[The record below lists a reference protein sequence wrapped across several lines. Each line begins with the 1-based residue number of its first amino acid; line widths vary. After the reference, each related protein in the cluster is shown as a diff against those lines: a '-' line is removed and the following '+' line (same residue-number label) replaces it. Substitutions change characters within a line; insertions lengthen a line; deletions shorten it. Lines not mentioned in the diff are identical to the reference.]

1 MAYSK
6 LERAFIY
13 GHAGACVWCGTDQ
26 TNRRFVVSA
35 GVEPVIVWACE
46 ESHAQ
51 DFWING
57 N

>member
-6 LERAFIY
+6 LSQAFIY
-13 GHAGACVWCGTDQ
+13 GHAGACAWCGTDQ

-46 ESHAQ
+46 ESHAK